1 MALVKVKQ
9 KFQVV
14 IPESVRKRV
23 PLAVGDMLEVV
34 VQGRTIV
41 LKPKLVVDRD
51 PVEEAIEEGLR
62 DLAEGRVSPAFKS
75 MKEMRA
81 WLDSRK

>member
-9 KFQVV
+9 KYQVV
-14 IPESVRKRV
+14 IPEAVRRKI
-23 PLAVGDMLEVV
+23 PIAVGDMIEVV

-51 PVEEAIEEGLR
+51 PVEESIEEGLR
-62 DLAEGRVSPAFKS
+62 DLAEGRVSPAFRS
-75 MKEMRA
+75 AKEMRS
-81 WLDSRK
+81 WLDSKK

>member
-14 IPESVRKRV
+14 IPEEVRRKV
-23 PLAVGDMLEVV
+23 PLDVGDLVEIEAR
-34 VQGRTIV
+34 GRTIV

-51 PVEEAIEEGLR
+51 PVEESIAEGLR
-62 DLAEGRVSPAFKS
+62 DVAEGRVHGPFAS
-75 MKEMRA
+75 MKEFREY
-81 WLDSRK
+81 LKRR